1 MSALLKRATFEVD
14 RSLEFFTVD
23 ELTMQ
28 LGHEPR
34 LWPLVL
40 VKELV
45 DNALDACEESGV
57 SPIIAVI
64 IKKDSI
70 AVWDN
75 GPGLP
80 TSTLERSLDYRIRVS
95 NKTRYVSPTRGQ
107 LGNALK
113 CVWAAPF
120 VVDGKSGR
128 VEVIAHGLRH
138 TVTVGVDPVRG
149 VPDIR
154 HTIRPVVKNGTFIK
168 IHWPEIASYPDSEE
182 EPGFYK
188 SALDLLNQYTLF
200 NPHATFILKRPGQR
214 QRLSASDPAWRKWL
228 ASDPTSPWWYQ
239 PDDLPRLGA

>member
-1 MSALLKRATFEVD
+1 MSAILKRATFEID
-14 RSLEFFTVD
+14 RALEFFTVD

-28 LGHEPR
+28 LGHEPG

-45 DNALDACEESGV
+45 DNALDACEEASV
-57 SPIIAVI
+57 KPIIAASV
-64 IKKDSI
+64 KKDSMV
-70 AVWDN
+70 VWDN

-80 TSTLERSLDYRIRVS
+80 TSTLERSLNYRIRVS

-120 VVDGKSGR
+120 VADGKSGR

-138 TVTVGVDPVRG
+138 TVTVRVDPLRG

-154 HTIRPVVKNGTFIK
+154 HSTRP
-168 IHWPEIASYPDSEE
+168 
-182 EPGFYK
+182 
-188 SALDLLNQYTLF
+188 L
-200 NPHATFILKRPGQR
+200 
-214 QRLSASDPAWRKWL
+214 
-228 ASDPTSPWWYQ
+228 
-239 PDDLPRLGA
+239 